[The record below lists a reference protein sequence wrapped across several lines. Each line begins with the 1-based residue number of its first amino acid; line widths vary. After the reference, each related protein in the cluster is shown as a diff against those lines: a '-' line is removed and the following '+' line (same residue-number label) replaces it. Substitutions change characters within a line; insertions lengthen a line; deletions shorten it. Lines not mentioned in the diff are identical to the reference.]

1 MAGVV
6 DSLGVQPAFT
16 MVTLLTQA
24 SIEGL
29 STTKSI
35 FALTLK
41 YDRIAFLFSFWQKR
55 ILCMI
60 LPLFAS
66 NFKLLDTISLGRG

>member
-16 MVTLLTQA
+16 MVTLLTQT
-24 SIEGL
+24 SIESL

-41 YDRIAFLFSFWQKR
+41 YDRNCISVFLLAKE
-55 ILCMI
+55 
-60 LPLFAS
+60 
-66 NFKLLDTISLGRG
+66 DTMYDFTSICKQFQTIRHN